1 MADIDRVADQAL
13 DNGMTVAVAESLTCG
28 LLASTIGKAHD
39 AGTWFA
45 GGVVAYQTP
54 TKQSVLGLPEG
65 TDPVSPECAEQLA
78 HAVRELMGADVG
90 VSVTGVGGPG
100 PEGGH
105 PAGTV
110 YVGWS
115 ADGETGSRLLA
126 LTGEPEDILDA
137 SVEAAVSALLELT
150 SR

>member
-13 DNGMTVAVAESLTCG
+13 DAGITIAVAESLTCG
-28 LLASTIGKAHD
+28 LLSSTIGKAHD

-65 TDPVSPECAEQLA
+65 IDPVSPEAAEQLA
-78 HAVRELMGADVG
+78 AAVRGLMDADVG

-105 PAGTV
+105 APGTV

-115 ADGETGSRLLA
+115 ADGTKGNRRLSLH
-126 LTGEPEDILDA
+126 GEPEDILEA
-137 SVEAAVSALLELT
+137 SVEAAVSALVELT
-150 SR
+150 TR